1 MSCDIP
7 QLDVSYDHQGARGNG
22 VNFSEVAVAKSE
34 RGRWFLNTPGN
45 APLPLTSFFS
55 ALASISA
62 TVPGHFNPALKQRAD
77 VSDQILTA
85 RPRHRALRLPEN
97 PTDGCERHAA
107 EDKGA
112 LHVN

>member
-22 VNFSEVAVAKSE
+22 VNFSGVAVAKSE
-34 RGRWFLNTPGN
+34 RGRWFLDTPGN
-45 APLPLTSFFS
+45 APLPQTSFFS

-62 TVPGHFNPALKQRAD
+62 TVPGHFKQRGRR
-77 VSDQILTA
+77 L
-85 RPRHRALRLPEN
+85 RPGFDGAAAAQN

-112 LHVN
+112 LYVN